1 VPRPEVFDDLVAL
14 AELRPGAR
22 LVEIGCGTGQATLP
36 LAERGFEIVGIELGG
51 RLAAIARRNLA
62 PFPRVR
68 IVTSSFEEWDPGGER
83 FDAVVAFNS
92 FHWVDPERRYAK
104 PAELLPAGGT
114 LAAVGMRLVVHDEA
128 DAVWRA
134 AKDDQ
139 EALAGG
145 GAWIHVDEIQDRSA
159 EFEASGLFRLAARR
173 RYLWDLTF
181 DADGFIA
188 LLETAS
194 WQRALDDDVRREL
207 FEQIRRRIESRP
219 EATITPTMAAVLYV
233 ARRL

>member
-1 VPRPEVFDDLVAL
+1 M
-14 AELRPGAR
+14 
-22 LVEIGCGTGQATLP
+22 
-36 LAERGFEIVGIELGG
+36 
-51 RLAAIARRNLA
+51 
-62 PFPRVR
+62 R
-68 IVTSSFEEWDPGGER
+68 IVTSSFEEWEPGAER

-114 LAAVGMRLVVHDEA
+114 LAVVGMRLVVHGEA
-128 DAVWRA
+128 DPVWRA
-134 AKDDQ
+134 AKEDQ
-139 EALAGG
+139 DALAGG

-181 DADGFIA
+181 DADGFVA

-194 WQRALDDDVRREL
+194 WQRALEEDVRREL
-207 FEQIRRRIESRP
+207 FERIRRRIESRP
-219 EATITPTMAAVLYV
+219 EATIMPTMAAVLYV